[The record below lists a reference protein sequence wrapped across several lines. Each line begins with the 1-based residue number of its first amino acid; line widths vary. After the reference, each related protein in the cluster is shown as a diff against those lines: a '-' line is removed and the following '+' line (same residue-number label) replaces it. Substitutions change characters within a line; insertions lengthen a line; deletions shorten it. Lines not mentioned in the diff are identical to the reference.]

1 MALKEKR
8 YKYIED
14 VVEDYLYLVDE
25 RVEIPFAVKK
35 IKDKYSSL
43 KEEYE
48 GKVLDK
54 EEAEDF
60 FKLFNQEKKIEERAT
75 EVETELREIEEL
87 LKQFLQYL
95 EGQKFTYEKKDEVEK
110 TKMTHL
116 FWLENGQ
123 IKSNRELSKGAKKN
137 RELVA

>member
-1 MALKEKR
+1 MAIKEKR

-75 EVETELREIEEL
+75 EIETELREIEEL

-137 RELVA
+137 KELVA

>member
-1 MALKEKR
+1 MAIKEKR

-75 EVETELREIEEL
+75 EIETELREIEEL

-137 RELVA
+137 KELVS

>member
-1 MALKEKR
+1 
-8 YKYIED
+8 
-14 VVEDYLYLVDE
+14 
-25 RVEIPFAVKK
+25 
-35 IKDKYSSL
+35 L

-75 EVETELREIEEL
+75 EIETELREIEEL

-137 RELVA
+137 KELVA